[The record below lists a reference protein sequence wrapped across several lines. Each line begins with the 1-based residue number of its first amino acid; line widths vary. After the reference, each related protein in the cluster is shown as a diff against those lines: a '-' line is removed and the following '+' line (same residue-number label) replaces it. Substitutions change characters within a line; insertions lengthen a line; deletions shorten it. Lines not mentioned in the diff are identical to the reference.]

1 LEYSLKKNA
10 IHLAVATL
18 SLIAA
23 PAFASTPVGHA
34 HTTPSA
40 LGTATLS
47 SSVHTIPSASGTTL
61 LSSDVHKT
69 TYVKS
74 ITVQK
79 DVVWTGWKVV
89 RKANGECEKITVN
102 HLTFK
107 KVETINLPTFERT
120 VQSIPCP
127 DVASAH

>member
-1 LEYSLKKNA
+1 MKKKA
-10 IHLAVATL
+10 IHLATIATL

-23 PAFASTPVGHA
+23 PAFASTAVGHP

-40 LGTATLS
+40 LGAAALS
-47 SSVHTIPSASGTTL
+47 SSVHTTPDAAGVTL
-61 LSSDVHKT
+61 LSSNVHKT

-79 DVVWTGWKVV
+79 DVIWTGWKII
-89 RKANGECEKITVN
+89 RKADGECEKITVN

-107 KVETINLPTFERT
+107 KVETIDLPTFERT

-127 DVASAH
+127 DVASSH